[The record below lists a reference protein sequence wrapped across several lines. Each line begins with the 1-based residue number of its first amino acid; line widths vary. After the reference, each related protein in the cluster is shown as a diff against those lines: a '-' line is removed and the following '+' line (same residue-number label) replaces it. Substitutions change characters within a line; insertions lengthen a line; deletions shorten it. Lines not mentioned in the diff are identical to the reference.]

1 MALISRQNNLFAAE
15 DWKVA
20 YKAFSEV
27 DFQAYDFDTIRTSLI
42 EYIRTNFP
50 ETFNDY
56 IESSEFIAIIE
67 MLSFLSQSLAFRMD
81 VNTRENFLETA
92 ERRDSVFKLAR
103 MLGYNPKRNIPASGL
118 MKIDAVST
126 TEPVQ
131 DSLGNDLN
139 NVNVFWDDANNP
151 EAYEQFIT
159 ILNSAMASYNRFS
172 EPAKAGK
179 VAGIHSELYEMNTP
193 ITNAPAFKFKL
204 NTSGVTRNFEI
215 INPDF
220 VDNDVYFERHPNP
233 VNNFNLIYQN
243 DGLGVSSNKTG
254 FFMMFK
260 QGDLNVTT
268 FNFESPIENRTVNI
282 EVAGI
287 NETDCFLQETD
298 SNGIVIN
305 EWKKIPNTVGQTL
318 YYNNLAFDERN
329 LYSIENLDNEGIKLR
344 FPDSNFGNIPFGN
357 FNFYYRSSDAEAYT
371 IYPDDARLQ
380 TVSIPYVAQ
389 TGENHTLTVTFSLRE
404 PVGNSVGPED
414 LDAIKERAPQ
424 TYYTQNRMV
433 SAQDYNVFPFS
444 QSANIKKL
452 KAINKTHAGHSRYI
466 DINDPTGTFQ
476 NVETFANDGAL
487 YSEVKSLGKTLH
499 ISNSITPLEAT
510 VVQIP
515 AMLKE
520 AELINFGYD
529 NFRKSWKVED
539 ETKWELTGAN
549 IRWQTLPVV
558 IGDSLTGYF
567 LEDKTGNTVDNILLN
582 NNNSLKM
589 FVPNNYLKFVN
600 PNDISEYKW
609 VRIVS
614 VDNNGG
620 LSSGISTSVGPF
632 KLSAK
637 VQHGWRA
644 DEFVS
649 TIRRTF
655 TSTETTAIGSQL
667 ENRKTFGL
675 GYDAELDEWYVI
687 ENNNLDKTSNWSAT
701 YHRDSSET
709 GIDASWLL
717 LFTYSPGTADSYSYA
732 VTIRGQKYIIQSKK
746 DLKFYNIT
754 NIKVADSTNSAS
766 RDQIVL
772 TKVNFKPGGKE
783 TFTWSQHPDYK
794 NGKGNVYISSE
805 TGQYYDPING
815 NPQIS
820 LRTRDTKY
828 HDVEIRWKTNLG
840 IYKQGN
846 DDATTGNLF
855 VDSQSISI
863 QTAPYSITESGIYT
877 TNSNYQKATISNN
890 TGIINF
896 WPNNVNVSF
905 SISTFNS
912 NIYNSGG
919 NVLYRDQMTDGSEKV
934 FIAQS
939 NGTTLDKATGLI
951 SGRIRN
957 FANATQ
963 IAAGEGTL
971 AVTNWDGNLKPT
983 IMRHSFVTDKTGFV
997 SQDKFDIIYK
1007 QDRRKLDE
1015 DIVWQISDVCKYD
1028 DGYTDNRKVIVTPI
1042 DTDGDRV
1049 PDEPLQFEEFVSADD
1064 LIFFEYYQDF
1074 DGYTYDRPLTGKIQ
1088 DFRKETVLKIDL
1100 ASPGTVG
1107 PTSFAN
1113 PVVLN
1118 EQKVIILK
1126 DSTYVNSFNNA
1137 QGNYKGIVL
1146 YDVANEKIYELI
1158 ASSTSVNT
1166 QLITAVET
1174 KDYFVRNGR
1183 ASGQNTALQSDD
1195 EVVLKWKHVA
1205 PKDVRIDPSI
1215 SNIVEMLVLT
1225 EGYHTEIQKYK
1236 NVRGTSYPLPPTSS
1250 ELATEFKKLDDFKNA
1265 SDAIVYKSAEYKLLF
1280 GTDADTTNQAKFR
1293 VVKLPGTTMSDNEI
1307 KSKIIGAFNLYFD
1320 VTNWDYGETF
1330 YFTELAS
1337 FVHQRLGS
1345 NIGSI
1350 VILPKNTAGSFGDL
1364 FQVKAEPYQLFLSTA
1379 TVNDIEIV
1387 DKINQQVLRAD
1398 R

>member
-42 EYIRTNFP
+42 EYIQINFP

-67 MLSFLSQSLAFRMD
+67 MLAFLSQSLAFRMD
-81 VNTRENFLETA
+81 INTRENFLETA

-103 MLGYNPKRNIPASGL
+103 MLGYNPKRNVPASGL

-159 ILNSAMASYNRFS
+159 IVNSAMASYNRFS

-179 VAGIHSELYEMNTP
+179 VNNINSELYELNTP
-193 ITNAPAFKFKL
+193 ITSPASFNFDIT
-204 NTSGVTRNFEI
+204 TSGTNRSFEI

-220 VDNDVYFERHPNP
+220 IDNDVYFERNPNP

-243 DGLGVSSNKTG
+243 DGLGVSSDDTG
-254 FFMMFK
+254 FFLMFK
-260 QGDLNVTT
+260 QGQTQVGVFD
-268 FNFESPIENRTVNI
+268 FQSPQENRTVDIN
-282 EVAGI
+282 VSDI
-287 NETDCFLQETD
+287 NETDCFLQEVD
-298 SNGIVIN
+298 GQGLVIN

-318 YYNNLAFDERN
+318 FYNNLAFDERN
-329 LYSIENLDNEGIKLR
+329 LYAIENLDNQGIRLR
-344 FPDSNFGNIPFGN
+344 FPDSNFGNVPFGN
-357 FNFYYRSSDAEAYT
+357 FKFFYRTSDAEAYT

-380 TVSIPYVAQ
+380 TVSLPYVSQ
-389 TGENHTLTVTFSLRE
+389 TGESHTLNITFSLRKA
-404 PVGNSVGPED
+404 VGNSLGAED
-414 LDAIKERAPQ
+414 LDAIKENAPQ
-424 TYYTQNRMV
+424 TYYSQNRMV

-452 KAINKTHAGHSRYI
+452 KAVNKTHAGHSRYI

-476 NVETFANDGAL
+476 NVDTFANDGAL
-487 YSEVKSLGKTLH
+487 YSEVKDLGKTLH

-510 VVQIP
+510 AVQIP

-520 AELINFGYD
+520 TELINFGYD
-529 NFRKSWKVED
+529 KFRKSWKVED

-549 IRWQTLPVV
+549 IRWMSLPVV
-558 IGDSLTGYF
+558 VGDSITGYF
-567 LEDKTGNTVDNILLN
+567 LEDKTGTDNILLTN
-582 NNNSLKM
+582 NVSFKM
-589 FVPNNYLKFVN
+589 FAPNNFLKFVN
-600 PNDISEYKW
+600 PTNVSEYKW

-614 VDNNGG
+614 VDNNGS
-620 LSSGISTSVGPF
+620 LSSGISTSVGPI

-637 VQHGWRA
+637 VQHGWRV

-655 TSTETTAIGSQL
+655 KTTEVSAIVSEL
-667 ENRKTFGL
+667 ENRQTFGL
-675 GYDAELDEWYVI
+675 GYDAELDEWYVVS
-687 ENNNLDKTSNWSAT
+687 NNNLDKTSNWSAE
-701 YHRDSSET
+701 YHRDTSE
-709 GIDASWLL
+709 GGLDASWLL
-717 LFTYSPGTADSYSYA
+717 LFVYKPGTADSYSYT

-754 NIKVADSTNSAS
+754 NIKVADTTNSAS

-783 TFTWSQHPDYK
+783 TFTWSEHPDFLD
-794 NGKGNVYISSE
+794 GKGNVYVSSE

-815 NPQIS
+815 NPQIP

-828 HDVEIRWKTNLG
+828 HDVEIQWKTNLG
-840 IYKQGN
+840 IYKNGD

-855 VDSQSISI
+855 VDAQAISI
-863 QTAPYSITESGIYT
+863 QTSPYSKTESGIYT
-877 TNSNYQKATISNN
+877 TNSNFQKATLSNN
-890 TGIINF
+890 SGIINF
-896 WPNNVNVSF
+896 WPNNVSVSF
-905 SISTFNS
+905 TTATFNS
-912 NIYNSGG
+912 NIYNAGG
-919 NVLYRDQMTDGSEKV
+919 NVLYRDQLANGTQRT

-939 NGTTLDKATGLI
+939 DGTTLSASGSI
-951 SGRIRN
+951 AGRIRN

-971 AVTNWDGNLKPT
+971 VVTNWDGNLKAPVE
-983 IMRHSFVTDKTGFV
+983 RHSFVTDKTGIT
-997 SQDKFDIIYK
+997 SQDKFDVIYK

-1015 DIVWQISDVCKYD
+1015 DIVWEIADVVKYD
-1028 DGYTDNRKVIVTPI
+1028 DGYTDNRKVIVTPV

-1049 PDEPLQFEEFVSADD
+1049 PNEPLQFEDFVSSDD
-1064 LIFFEYYQDF
+1064 LIFFEYYKDF

-1088 DFRKETVLKIDL
+1088 DFRKETVINIVL
-1100 ASPGTVG
+1100 AGEGSVG
-1107 PTSFAN
+1107 PSSFSN
-1113 PVVLN
+1113 PVVLS

-1137 QGNYKGIVL
+1137 EGKYKGLVL
-1146 YDVANEKIYELI
+1146 YDNANEKIYELV
-1158 ASSTSVNT
+1158 ASSTNT
-1166 QLITAVET
+1166 QQISAFET

-1236 NVRGTSYPLPPTSS
+1236 NVKGTPYPLPPTSA

-1265 SDAIVYKSAEYKLLF
+1265 SDAIVYKSAEFKLLF
-1280 GTDADTTNQAKFR
+1280 GTDAEVGCQAKFR

-1307 KSKIIGAFNLYFD
+1307 KSKIISAFNLYFN
-1320 VTNWDYGETF
+1320 VNNWEYGETF

-1350 VILPKNTAGSFGDL
+1350 VILPKNTSGAFGDL
-1364 FQVKAEPYQLFLSTA
+1364 FQVKADPYQLFLSTA

-1387 DKINQQVLRAD
+1387 DKINQQVLRTD

>member
-27 DFQAYDFDTIRTSLI
+27 DFQAYDFDTIRSTLI

-126 TEPVQ
+126 TEPIQ
-131 DSLGNDLN
+131 DSIGNDIN

-172 EPAKAGK
+172 QPAKAGK
-179 VAGIHSELYEMNTP
+179 VAGINTELYEVNTP
-193 ITNAPAFKFKL
+193 VTNALAFDFNL
-204 NTSGVTRNFEI
+204 STSGVDRNFEI
-215 INPDF
+215 VNPDF
-220 VDNDVYFERHPNP
+220 LDNDVYFERHPNP
-233 VNNFNLIYQN
+233 TNNFNLIYQN
-243 DGLGVSSNKTG
+243 DGLGVSSNSTG
-254 FFMMFK
+254 FFLLFK
-260 QGDLNVTT
+260 QGDFKVANLNFTT
-268 FNFESPIENRTVNI
+268 PVENRTVDI

-287 NETDCFLQETD
+287 NETDCFLQEVD
-298 SNGIVIN
+298 STGAVIN

-318 YYNNLAFDERN
+318 YYNNLAFDQRN
-329 LYSIENLDNEGIKLR
+329 LYSIENLDNDGIRIR

-357 FNFYYRSSDAEAYT
+357 FRFYYRVSDAESYT

-380 TVSIPYVAQ
+380 TVGIPYVSQ

-404 PVGNSVGPED
+404 SVGNSVGGED
-414 LDAIKERAPQ
+414 LEAIKERAPQ

-466 DINDPTGTFQ
+466 DINDPTGTYQ
-476 NVETFANDGAL
+476 NVDTFANDGAL
-487 YSEVKSLGKTLH
+487 YSEIKNTSKILSL
-499 ISNSITPLEAT
+499 SNSVTPLEAT
-510 VVQIP
+510 AVQIP
-515 AMLKE
+515 ELLKSQ
-520 AELINFGYD
+520 ELINFGYD
-529 NFRKSWKVED
+529 NFRKSWKTED

-549 IRWQTLPVV
+549 IRWMTLPTVV
-558 IGDSLTGYF
+558 SDSITGYF
-567 LEDKTGNTVDNILLN
+567 LEDKTSIDSILLT
-582 NNNSLKM
+582 NNNSFKM
-589 FVPNNYLKFVN
+589 FAPNNYLKFVN
-600 PNDISEYKW
+600 PSNVSEYKW
-609 VRIVS
+609 VRIIS

-620 LSSGISTSVGPF
+620 LSSGVSTSVGPI

-637 VQHGWRA
+637 VQHGWRV

-649 TIRRTF
+649 TLRRTF
-655 TSTETTAIGSQL
+655 KSSETTAVVSEL

-675 GYDAELDEWYVI
+675 GYDPDSDNWYVI
-687 ENNNLDKTSNWSAT
+687 TNNNLNKTSDWNAQYNQNT
-701 YHRDSSET
+701 TDA
-709 GIDASWLL
+709 GLDASWLL
-717 LFTYSPGTADSYSYA
+717 MFTYQPGVGSNYSYN
-732 VTIRGQKYIIQSKK
+732 VTCRGQKYIIQSKK

-754 NIKVADSTNSAS
+754 NIKVTDTTNSAS
-766 RDQIVL
+766 KDQIVL
-772 TKVNFKPGGKE
+772 TKVNFRPGGKE
-783 TFTWSQHPDYK
+783 TFTWSMHPDYQD
-794 NGKGNVYISSE
+794 GIGNVYISSE
-805 TGQYYDPING
+805 TGEYYKPING
-815 NPQIS
+815 NPQLP

-828 HDVEIRWKTNLG
+828 HDVEIQWRTNLG
-840 IYKQGN
+840 IYRNG
-846 DDATTGNLF
+846 DDDPTTGNLF
-855 VDSQSISI
+855 VDTQSISI
-863 QTAPYSITESGIYT
+863 QTAPYSKTESGIYT
-877 TNSNYQKATISNN
+877 VNSNFQKATLSNSS
-890 TGIINF
+890 GIVNF

-905 SISTFNS
+905 SITTFNG

-939 NGTTLDKATGLI
+939 NGTTLDKATGLVQ
-951 SGRIRN
+951 GRIRN

-971 AVTNWDGNLKPT
+971 SVTNWDGNLRPT
-983 IMRHSFVTDKTGFV
+983 IMRHSFVTDRTGII

-1007 QDRRKLDE
+1007 QDRRKLDK
-1015 DIVWQISDVCKYD
+1015 DIVWEITDVVKYD
-1028 DGYTDNRKVIVTPI
+1028 DGYTDNRKVIVSPV
-1042 DTDGDRV
+1042 DTDGDKV
-1049 PDEPLQFEEFVSADD
+1049 PNEPLQFEDFVSADD
-1064 LIFFEYYQDF
+1064 LIFFEYYKDF
-1074 DGYTYDRPLTGKIQ
+1074 DGYTYDRPLTGSIQ
-1088 DFRKETVLKIDL
+1088 DLRKETVIKVDV
-1100 ASPGTVG
+1100 AADTVG
-1107 PTSFAN
+1107 PTSFSS
-1113 PVVLN
+1113 PVAISD
-1118 EQKVIILK
+1118 QKVIILK
-1126 DSTYVNSFNNA
+1126 DSTYINSFNNTS
-1137 QGNYKGIVL
+1137 GLFSGLVL
-1146 YDVANEKIYELI
+1146 YDNANEKIYELVK
-1158 ASSTSVNT
+1158 SSTNT
-1166 QLITAVET
+1166 NVIAAYET

-1183 ASGQNTALQSDD
+1183 ASGQNTAIQSDD

-1225 EGYHTEIQKYK
+1225 ESYNTEIQKYK
-1236 NVRGTSYPLPPTSS
+1236 NVLGTTYPLPPTSA
-1250 ELATEFKKLDDFKNA
+1250 ELATEFKKLDEFKNA
-1265 SDAIVYKSAEYKLLF
+1265 SDAIVYKSAEFKLLF
-1280 GTDADTTNQAKFR
+1280 GTDAEATNQAKFK

-1307 KSKIIGAFNLYFD
+1307 KSKIISAFNTYFD
-1320 VTNWDYGETF
+1320 VKNWDYGETF
-1330 YFTELAS
+1330 YFTELSS

-1350 VILPKNTAGSFGDL
+1350 VILPKNTSGTFGDL

-1387 DKINQQVLRAD
+1387 DKINQQVLRTD